1 MRFEGCRI
9 IFGIL
14 CRFIRVYCLFLQNKQ
29 EIQVIMTKKTIKN
42 IRICCFVAL
51 AFCLVWAVSMAVN
64 FIVNVFGNNAALH
77 PVDWSQNTFFKG
89 VVIFC
94 YVVGTIA
101 MIGMC
106 VKVVINTLKGLHEN
120 IAFPRSNEKLMF
132 WIAFADFVY
141 LFGSADFF
149 LLWEDDVVLQ
159 LTHTNLVTPFFLLF
173 FAFMYKVAADAVEE
187 NNLTV

>member
-1 MRFEGCRI
+1 
-9 IFGIL
+9 
-14 CRFIRVYCLFLQNKQ
+14 
-29 EIQVIMTKKTIKN
+29 MTKKTIKN

-51 AFCLVWAVSMAVN
+51 AFCLVWAVSMSVN
-64 FIVNVFGNNAALH
+64 FIVNLFGNNATLH
-77 PVDWSQNTFFKG
+77 PVDWSQNIFFKG
-89 VVIFC
+89 VIIFC

-106 VKVVINTLKGLHEN
+106 VKVVINTLKGLREN

-132 WIAFADFVY
+132 WIALADFVC

-149 LLWEDDVVLQ
+149 LLWEDDVVFR
-159 LTHTNLVTPFFLLF
+159 LTHTNFVTPFFLLF